1 MNPDID
7 RLIQERGGVVRR
19 AELIALGIRPQTLR
33 NEVAEGIWRDAG
45 AGILV
50 HRSARPGLMTEGI
63 VVGLRMPA
71 SILTGPVAALL
82 QPHPAW
88 RDQAFPRQAP
98 MVIAPRPGRV
108 RCRAVRHPGAV
119 AHDDRGLRLADP
131 HTALVDI
138 LRFQP
143 WELAAAIGA
152 AAIQLGL
159 SSVAQL
165 EASVSALSS
174 AAGVAQLRRIVSALA
189 NGAESGPEL
198 SLQHVLRRAQIKGW
212 RGNATVVI
220 DGRRYRVDVCFP
232 REKVAVEYDG
242 VAEHSGERAFHAD
255 RVRQNAFI
263 FDGWAV
269 VRVTKE
275 MLRDRHQREELVAST
290 ADLVRRRRAM

>member
-1 MNPDID
+1 
-7 RLIQERGGVVRR
+7 
-19 AELIALGIRPQTLR
+19 
-33 NEVAEGIWRDAG
+33 
-45 AGILV
+45 
-50 HRSARPGLMTEGI
+50 
-63 VVGLRMPA
+63 MPA
-71 SILTGPVAALL
+71 A
-82 QPHPAW
+82 
-88 RDQAFPRQAP
+88 
-98 MVIAPRPGRV
+98 
-108 RCRAVRHPGAV
+108 RHPGAV
-119 AHDDRGLRLADP
+119 AHNDRGLRLADP

-174 AAGVAQLRRIVSALA
+174 AAGVAQLRRIVSALR

-255 RVRQNAFI
+255 RVRNAFI